1 MAYATLMMIGGT
13 LFINGLVVLG
23 KVDPKGAAP
32 YNIFTGILATVV
44 PFYLLSK
51 VNGVARADFDTILG
65 VAPMWLFALTFLW
78 VGLNAVTDFPP
89 SGVGW
94 YCLWVV
100 VMAVAFGLVNF
111 IRFDA
116 PREGVIWMN
125 WAVLWGL
132 FWLLLAMG
140 RDHLSVFTG
149 WAAVLMS
156 VWTVTAQA
164 ILNLVG
170 AWSDIPAWAFYVA
183 TAVTLVVSLAFARR
197 AANVPAAAQA
207 GPSVA
212 DARVSAA

>member
-23 KVDPKGAAP
+23 KVEPKGAAP

-51 VNGVARADFDTILG
+51 VGGVARADFNTILG

-78 VGLNAVTDFPP
+78 VGLNAVTEFPP

-100 VMAVAFGLVNF
+100 ALAITFGLVNF

-116 PREGVIWMN
+116 PREGVIWLN
-125 WAVLWGL
+125 WALLWGL
-132 FWLLLAMG
+132 FWLLLALG
-140 RDHLSVFTG
+140 QEQLSVFTG

-156 VWTVTAQA
+156 IWTVTAQA
-164 ILNLVG
+164 ILNLLG
-170 AWSDIPAWAFYVA
+170 AWTDVPEWAFYAA
-183 TAVTLVVSLAFARR
+183 TAVTLVFAFAMARR
-197 AANVPAAAQA
+197 AAANV
-207 GPSVA
+207 
-212 DARVSAA
+212 

>member
-13 LFINGLVVLG
+13 LFINGMVVLG
-23 KVDPKGAAP
+23 KVEPRGAAP
-32 YNIFTGILATVV
+32 YNIFTGILATLV

-51 VNGVARADFDTILG
+51 VTGIDHASFNQVLG

-78 VGLNAVTDFPP
+78 VGINAVTDAPP

-100 VMAVAFGLVNF
+100 AMAVGFSLVNF

-116 PREGVIWMN
+116 VREGVIWLN
-125 WAVLWGL
+125 WAGLWGL

-140 RDHLSVFTG
+140 QERLSTFTG

-156 VWTVTAQA
+156 IWTVTLQA
-164 ILNLVG
+164 FLNMVG
-170 AWSDIPAWAFYVA
+170 AWTDVPEWAFYAATVA
-183 TAVTLVVSLAFARR
+183 TIVVALAFAQRAGARERR
-197 AANVPAAAQA
+197 VAERPLTDATVSPA
-207 GPSVA
+207 
-212 DARVSAA
+212 

>member
-1 MAYATLMMIGGT
+1 MGYATLMMIGGT

-44 PFYLLSK
+44 PFFLLSK
-51 VNGVARADFDTILG
+51 ITGADRASFDAVLG

-78 VGLNAVTDFPP
+78 VGLNALTDHPP

-100 VMAVAFGLVNF
+100 ALAVTFGLVNF

-116 PREGVIWMN
+116 VREGVVWMN
-125 WAVLWGL
+125 WAALWGL

-140 RDHLSVFTG
+140 QTQLSTFTG

-156 VWTVTAQA
+156 VWTVTGQA
-164 ILNLVG
+164 ILNLLG
-170 AWSDIPAWAFYVA
+170 AWTDVPEWAFFAA
-183 TAVTLVVSLAFARR
+183 TAVTLGLSLGFAQRAIARERR
-197 AANVPAAAQA
+197 V
-207 GPSVA
+207 GSSVA
-212 DARVSAA
+212 NARVSTA